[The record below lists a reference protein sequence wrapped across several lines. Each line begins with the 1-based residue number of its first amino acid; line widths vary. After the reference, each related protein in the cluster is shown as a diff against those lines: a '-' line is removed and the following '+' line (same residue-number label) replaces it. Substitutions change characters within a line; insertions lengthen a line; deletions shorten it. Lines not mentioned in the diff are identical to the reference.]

1 MNNKNS
7 KTESDQADPKSWL
20 SARVEPFWVNPA
32 TIKGTIALLFGL
44 VVLLLPSAT
53 LFAFRLIVGGALVF
67 SGASDLWFGRHSEG
81 KGSKIW
87 EGVLSV
93 LVGLALV
100 VVPNLAY
107 GALVLIVSGYLLVR
121 GVTSLVSAWSARGD
135 RDWVP
140 YLIRGAL
147 FVLMGIV
154 LLVLPEGLLA
164 GLMVGIATVSFI
176 LGGIMLGFGLQY
188 RDEGDLVDIDAA
200 TVSQII
206 TKWVDSRDIG
216 DAKRERIGDTL
227 FFESPDRTN
236 KIVSWWVMLLLSVAI
251 ATFAVLQDSTAVVI
265 GAMLIAPL
273 MTPIIGTAA
282 GIVYG
287 WPKRVASS
295 MAMVAGGVAGS
306 IGLAFI
312 LATWVPALVPLGVNS
327 QVVSR
332 VSPTLVDMLIAL
344 AAGAAG
350 AYATIDDRVS
360 SSITGVAIAV
370 ALVPPLAV
378 VGITLEAGQVGDSL
392 GAFLLF
398 LTNLVSIILAGGLVL
413 LLTGFAP
420 FKRFQAHREE
430 VMPTLGLVALV
441 GVLILVPLFF
451 TAEGILVTSTRQSDA
466 QKIVENWLE
475 ESEIRLVTLT
485 VEGDQVDLF
494 LTGSG
499 AVPDIAALEDDI
511 LEKFGGQTVVLIEH
525 APTIILKDS
534 DETNLEPP
542 DTTDG

>member
-1 MNNKNS
+1 M
-7 KTESDQADPKSWL
+7 SDKKSTDGIDDSAPKSWL

-67 SGASDLWFGRHSEG
+67 SGVSDLWFGRQSDG
-81 KGSKIW
+81 KGSRIW
-87 EGVLSV
+87 EGLLSV
-93 LVGLALV
+93 LVGLALIV
-100 VVPNLAY
+100 APNLAY
-107 GALVLIVSGYLLVR
+107 GGLILIVSGYLLLR
-121 GVTSLVSAWSARGD
+121 GVTSLLSAWSARAD

-188 RDEGDLVDIDAA
+188 RDEEDLVDIDAA

-306 IGLAFI
+306 IALAFI

-332 VSPTLVDMLIAL
+332 ISPTLVDMLIAL

-378 VGITLEAGQVGDSL
+378 VGITLEAGQLGDSL

-420 FKRFQAHREE
+420 FKRFEAHREE
-430 VMPTLGLVALV
+430 VMPTLGLITLV

-451 TAEGILVTSTRQSDA
+451 TAEGIIVTSTRQSDA
-466 QKIVENWLE
+466 QEIVENWLE
-475 ESEIRLVTLT
+475 ESEIRLVILT

-499 AVPDIAALEDDI
+499 TVPDIAVLEDDI
-511 LEKFGGQTVVLIEH
+511 LEKFGGQTVIQIEH

-534 DETNLEPP
+534 NETDLEPP